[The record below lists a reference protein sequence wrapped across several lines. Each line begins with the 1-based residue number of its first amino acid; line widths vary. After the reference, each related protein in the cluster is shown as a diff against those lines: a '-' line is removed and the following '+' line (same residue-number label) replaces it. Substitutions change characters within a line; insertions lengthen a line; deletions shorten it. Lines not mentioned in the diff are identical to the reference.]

1 MAVPIIAELITPKMI
16 KVSAL
21 YPNQPGKIFDIDYY
35 CDQHVPMI
43 LELLGDAV
51 KGAAIEYGLRGVEP
65 GSPPTYIAMGHLY
78 FNSIEEYQNS
88 FGLHSD
94 KILADVPNY
103 TDIKP
108 IVQISEVRL

>member
-1 MAVPIIAELITPKMI
+1 MI

-21 YPNQPGKIFDIDYY
+21 YPNRPRKTFDIDYY
-35 CDQHVPMI
+35 CDKHIPMI
-43 LELLGDAV
+43 LELLGDSL
-51 KGAAIEYGLRGVEP
+51 KGAAIEHGLSGVGP

-88 FGLHSD
+88 FGPHSD
-94 KILADVPNY
+94 QILADVPNY
-103 TDIKP
+103 TDIQP